1 MSLSCRYDKW
11 KYWIPQDRQIPH
23 YLHHLPVCVCVCVYK
38 VLRMTL
44 YSIHRSC
51 FTATLG
57 LSVYFSRD
65 VAARR
70 ALQRSFEN
78 VSAFKLADQDR
89 WSTFARARGST
100 TSLRSIDRPID
111 RAASLIELMPN
122 FWPPSSK
129 RPWLLSS
136 ALARSLARAR
146 APARVPQLIGII
158 VGGHFMHREHA
169 PRLRLEYRIREIEG
183 ERRKERRAKRD
194 GRGVVGVTGSEAVHR
209 NSRRLPPLSTP
220 VLSLLFPIPR
230 PF

>member
-1 MSLSCRYDKW
+1 M
-11 KYWIPQDRQIPH
+11 
-23 YLHHLPVCVCVCVYK
+23 CV
-38 VLRMTL
+38 RMTL
-44 YSIHRSC
+44 CSIHRSC

-65 VAARR
+65 VAAWG
-70 ALQRSFEN
+70 ALQCSFEN

-89 WSTFARARGST
+89 WSTFAQARIHNEPP
-100 TSLRSIDRPID
+100 IDRPID

-129 RPWLLSS
+129 RLWLLSF
-136 ALARSLARAR
+136 ALTRAR

-183 ERRKERRAKRD
+183 EKGKESRAKRERHD
-194 GRGVVGVTGSEAVHR
+194 VVGVTGSEAVHR
-209 NSRRLPPLSTP
+209 NSRRLRPPTLPRFSRFSSLSP
-220 VLSLLFPIPR
+220 VRFNNPR
-230 PF
+230 PP